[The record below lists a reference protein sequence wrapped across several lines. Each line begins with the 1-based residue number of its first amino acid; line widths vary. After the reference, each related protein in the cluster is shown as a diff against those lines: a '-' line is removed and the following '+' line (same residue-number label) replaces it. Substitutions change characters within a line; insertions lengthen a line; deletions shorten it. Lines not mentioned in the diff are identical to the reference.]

1 MRSGKTISVLA
12 MVAICCAVSYAN
24 RSGAAE
30 EKSMVVQS
38 PENAS
43 APAATEMPG
52 PVASTPAPAQQGSA
66 ADASA
71 SPAGPTSAAEC
82 CVTPCIEYRTHLSA
96 RRMLR
101 CTSQIQVTMAV
112 DNPADCKCCKIEVP
126 MCIPCCC
133 TGEPTVCS
141 DCGLAGRGIVEYC
154 WPCGFKAKVV
164 FRPTLGDVI
173 VHYSA

>member
-1 MRSGKTISVLA
+1 MRSGKAISVLA
-12 MVAICCAVSYAN
+12 IVAICCAVSYAN

-30 EKSMVVQS
+30 EKSMVVQ
-38 PENAS
+38 PPAN
-43 APAATEMPG
+43 APAPVAEMPG
-52 PVASTPAPAQQGSA
+52 PVAPAPVPAQQGPA

-71 SPAGPTSAAEC
+71 PAAAPASAAEC

-141 DCGLAGRGIVEYC
+141 DCGILGRGIVEYC

-164 FRPTLGDVI
+164 FRPTLGDVV